1 MMSEKWA
8 QKFHTDD
15 ASLSRSGYS
24 FFVPRGK
31 FASTNQKH
39 DPDPGSDAPLVW
51 NFCAHFSDVI
61 SRGNQC
67 WCREMS
73 PVFSSYLAQGEL
85 GIWQRSHVCLV
96 TFLRERSI
104 EKHGFR
110 LSNPDYKL
118 AIKREIQRWNL
129 NPGIG
134 SLRLGNLISK
144 SFWYLL
150 DRLEKPIFTAADRR
164 LLKPIKWT

>member
-1 MMSEKWA
+1 MTSEKWA
-8 QKFHTDD
+8 QKFHTDGASLPGSGSCFCLVEANFPRGTKKLYPDLDSD
-15 ASLSRSGYS
+15 ASS
-24 FFVPRGK
+24 
-31 FASTNQKH
+31 
-39 DPDPGSDAPLVW
+39 VW

-61 SRGNQC
+61 SRANQC
-67 WCREMS
+67 WRREMS
-73 PVFSSYLAQGEL
+73 AVFSSYLAQGEL

-110 LSNPDYKL
+110 FSNPDYKL

-150 DRLEKPIFTAADRR
+150 DRLEKPIFIAADRR
-164 LLKPIKWT
+164 LLKSIKWT